1 VTEREQVLTRSA
13 ETVVLGAA
21 LLMLAIASDGDH
33 WVTAGVAG
41 LLFSALFLASILLLR
56 HHPPTEASAGGR
68 PPCAP
73 SSAAEPMRERGSASR
88 PP

>member
-41 LLFSALFLASILLLR
+41 LLIGCGLVWVWQAAR
-56 HHPPTEASAGGR
+56 AG
-68 PPCAP
+68 
-73 SSAAEPMRERGSASR
+73 RGGD
-88 PP
+88 